1 MAGNHQHRGFSLV
14 EILITLSILGVVA
27 AFSIPKVLDS
37 TSNGARNSAKQTT
50 MAREVAFMIMNAYE
64 QYKAVNATVPA
75 NLKASDLTPY
85 MNYVSVLP
93 TTTQLDSHA
102 NIGGIVSTCTGGT
115 GSSQMGVCLRL
126 HNGGALWVGSSIH
139 FGGTTPR
146 NVLFFRFDPNAQYEG
161 TVADAPGM
169 GMQMGLYYDGTIRSR
184 AQLKT
189 GTTYYHIPSNSYPVD
204 GPVANANPSW
214 FTGF

>member
-1 MAGNHQHRGFSLV
+1 MVATHQPRGFSLV
-14 EILITLSILGVVA
+14 EILITLAIMGVVA
-27 AFSIPKVLDS
+27 TFAIPKVLDS
-37 TSNGARNSAKQTT
+37 RNSNTNLSARQTT

-64 QYKAVNATVPA
+64 QYKAANNTVPA

-102 NIGGIVSTCTGGT
+102 NTGGIISTCTGGT
-115 GSSQMGVCLRL
+115 GSSQIGVCLRL
-126 HNGGALWVGSSIH
+126 HNGGALWAGSSTH

-146 NVLFFRFDPNAQYEG
+146 NVVFFRFDPNATYEG
-161 TVADAPGM
+161 AVNDAPGM
-169 GMQMGLYYDGTIRSR
+169 GMQMALYYDGSIRSR
-184 AQLKT
+184 RQLKSA
-189 GTTYYHIPSNSYPVD
+189 TTYYHIPSNSYPVD
-204 GPVANANPSW
+204 GSVATADPSW